1 MTVSTTT
8 SKVSYNG
15 NGATVTFSV
24 PFPFIADSY
33 LQVIRYNPTTL
44 VETTLTLNS
53 GGANGYTVAG
63 AGGDFGSVTLVTA
76 PTASEQLTILRVV
89 PTTQEADFVA
99 NDPFPAETFEDS
111 LDIRAMVD
119 QQLQETVSRALT
131 LPVVV
136 SGVSTELPVPEA
148 SRLIGWNASADELQN
163 YSVSELITSDLIA
176 GNFIINTFAGTGAQ
190 TAFTLSAD
198 PGVEANTQV
207 YIDGVYQDKSKYSV
221 AGTTLTFSVAPTNL
235 SVIEVVQAGA
245 VEINTPATGSV
256 DFTSI
261 SATGTGPFLRQ
272 TAGALAWSNEF
283 NQNLLGTVGKRID
296 FQADVS
302 TPIANGVALPTS
314 TTFNSASNFHN
325 DALTGS
331 DGTGSWQTD
340 PSAFAWWYKSG
351 TALYRSMRMVVGASA
366 GLAVL
371 EVDGAVQAASATLTG
386 RAAVASL
393 AETRQTVAAAASTT
407 LNLSLGMI
415 VVLTQDTNITTLAFS
430 NVPISGL
437 TATVTI
443 RRVKDATGTARTITW
458 PASVKWPGGA
468 APTLSTTASAVD
480 IITLITEDAGTTW
493 YGSYGL
499 AYA

>member
-15 NGATVTFSV
+15 NGTTLTFTV
-24 PFPFIADSY
+24 PFPFVADAY

-63 AGGDFGSVTLVTA
+63 AGGDSGSVTLVTA
-76 PTASEQLTILRVV
+76 PTAAEQLTILRVV

-207 YIDGVYQDKSKYSV
+207 YIAGVYQDKSKYSV
-221 AGTTLTFSVAPTNL
+221 SGTTLTFSVAPVNL
-235 SVIEVVQAGA
+235 AVVEVVQAGA

-283 NQNLLGTVGKRID
+283 NQNLIGANGNRIS
-296 FQADVS
+296 FQIDVS
-302 TPIANGVALPTS
+302 TLLADGVNLPSGTVLNLAAN
-314 TTFNSASNFHN
+314 FNN
-325 DALTGS
+325 DSL
-331 DGTGSWQTD
+331 DGFDTTGSWWTT
-340 PSAFAWWYKSG
+340 PVVFAWWFKSG
-351 TALYRSMRMVVGASA
+351 TTARQNMTLTTSYTANTAV
-366 GLAVL
+366 LAV
-371 EVDGAVQAASATLTG
+371 DGSVTASRRATVG
-386 RAAVASL
+386 SL
-393 AETRQTVAAAASTT
+393 VETRQTVAAAASTT

-415 VVLTQDTNITTLAFS
+415 VVLTQDVNITTLAFS
-430 NVPISGL
+430 SVPASGL
-437 TATVTI
+437 VATVTI
-443 RRVKDATGTARTITW
+443 KRVKDATGTARTITW
-458 PASVKWPGGA
+458 PASVKWPAGA
-468 APTLSTTASAVD
+468 APTLSATSGAIDV
-480 IITLITEDAGTTW
+480 ITLLTEDGGTTW
-493 YGSYGL
+493 LGSYGL